1 MEYFFIMTAIKKLLL
16 YCSKCIFISFLQIS
30 LFLLCFFSHHIC
42 LVRNIVCFV
51 SKYET
56 NHTTLLN
63 FNAFIPEWKKMISL
77 EKDLNGCCRVIK

>member
-16 YCSKCIFISFLQIS
+16 YCSKCILLAFCRFLY
-30 LFLLCFFSHHIC
+30 FFCAFFPHHIC

-63 FNAFIPEWKKMISL
+63 FNAFIPE
-77 EKDLNGCCRVIK
+77 